1 MTAPKSP
8 LAFHVMTKPIGPIC
22 NLDCRYCFYL
32 QKEDLFPGNR
42 RWAMSD
48 EVLERYIRDYIAAQE
63 VPEVNF
69 AWQGG
74 EPTLL
79 GVRFFR
85 KVVELQRK
93 HARGKRITNAIQTNG
108 TLLDDEW
115 CSFLHD
121 HEFLV
126 GLSLDGPREL
136 HDAYRRDKRDRPS
149 FDRVMRGLELMQKHR
164 VEFNTLTVVNRL
176 NAHHPLEVY
185 RFLKEAGSRF
195 LQFIP
200 LVERLPPSAKPVTE
214 DSDPPDGEGRRP
226 RRPKPGHVLAGP
238 PDVDDDL
245 AAPRVT
251 DWSVE
256 AEQFGIF
263 LCAIYDEWVRNDVAR
278 VFVQIF
284 DTALGIWAGAGASLC
299 VFAETCGR
307 GMALEHNGDLYA
319 CDHYVYPEH
328 RLGNIMEQNIRTMV
342 ISPKQTA
349 FGDAKRD
356 SLPAHCRSCEVLFA
370 CRGECPKHRFC
381 RTPDGEP
388 GLNYLCP
395 SYKRFFNHIDRDM
408 RLMTQLLEAQRAP
421 AEIMGMYAMAD
432 RRGGASPIPVAN
444 RAVGRNAPCPCG
456 SGRKY
461 KHCCLKQT

>member
-1 MTAPKSP
+1 MPASDP
-8 LAFHVMTKPIGPIC
+8 LAFHIMTKPIGPIC

-32 QKEDLFPGNR
+32 QKEDLYPGNR

-85 KVVELQRK
+85 RVVELQRK
-93 HARGKRITNAIQTNG
+93 HARGKRISNAIQTNG

-121 HEFLV
+121 NEFLV

-149 FDRVMRGLELMQKHR
+149 FDRVMHGLDLMRKHR
-164 VEFNTLTVVNRL
+164 VEFNTLTVVNRI
-176 NAHHPLEVY
+176 NSHHPLEVY

-200 LVERLPPSAKPVTE
+200 LVERMPAEVGTAAEASHL
-214 DSDPPDGEGRRP
+214 
-226 RRPKPGHVLAGP
+226 LAGP
-238 PDVDDDL
+238 PDLDDDSV
-245 AAPRVT
+245 APSVT

-256 AEQFGIF
+256 PEQFGIF

-278 VFVQIF
+278 VFVQVF

-307 GMALEHNGDLYA
+307 GMAIEHNGDLYA
-319 CDHYVYPEH
+319 CDHYVYPEY
-328 RLGNIMEQNIRTMV
+328 RLGNVMEREVKDMV
-342 ISPKQTA
+342 LSQGQTD
-349 FGDAKRD
+349 FGNAKRD
-356 SLPAHCRSCEVLFA
+356 ALPGYCRECEVLFA
-370 CRGECPKHRFC
+370 CRGECPKHRFV

-395 SYKRFFNHIDRDM
+395 SYKRFFRHIDRDM
-408 RLMTQLLEAQRAP
+408 RLMTQLLEARRAP
-421 AEIMGMYAMAD
+421 AEIMDMYANAD
-432 RRGGASPIPVAN
+432 RRAATASPAIPTR
-444 RAVGRNAPCPCG
+444 RAVGRNDPCPCG

-461 KHCCLKQT
+461 KHCCLNAT

>member
-1 MTAPKSP
+1 MTMQRPDP

-32 QKEDLFPGNR
+32 QKEDLYPGNR
-42 RWAMSD
+42 RWAMAD
-48 EVLERYIRDYIAAQE
+48 DVLERYIRDYIAAQE

-85 KVVELQRK
+85 KVIELQRK

-108 TLLDDEW
+108 TLLDEEW
-115 CSFLHD
+115 CRFLHD

-126 GLSLDGPREL
+126 GLSLDGPREM
-136 HDAYRRDKRDRPS
+136 HDAYRRDKRDHPS
-149 FDRVMRGLELMQKHR
+149 FDAVMRGLELMQKHR
-164 VEFNTLTVVNRL
+164 VEFNTLTVVNRI
-176 NAHHPLEVY
+176 NSHHPLEVY

-200 LVERLPPSAKPVTE
+200 LVERLPE
-214 DSDPPDGEGRRP
+214 DAGEAQADAP
-226 RRPKPGHVLAGP
+226 HALAGP
-238 PDVDDDL
+238 PRLQGDERD
-245 AAPRVT
+245 RVT
-251 DWSVE
+251 PWSVE
-256 AEQFGIF
+256 PEQFGVF
-263 LCAIYDEWVRNDVAR
+263 LCAIYDEWVRHDVAR

-328 RLGNIMEQNIRTMV
+328 RLGNVMDTPLKQMV
-342 ISPKQTA
+342 QSPPQRA

-356 SLPAHCRSCEVLFA
+356 ALPAYCRSCEVLFA
-370 CRGECPKHRFC
+370 CRGECPKHRFAV
-381 RTPDGEP
+381 TPDGEP

-395 SYKRFFNHIDRDM
+395 SYKRFFRHVDRDM
-408 RLMTQLLEAQRAP
+408 RIMTQLLQANRAP
-421 AEIMGMYAMAD
+421 AEIMAMYA
-432 RRGGASPIPVAN
+432 AS
-444 RAVGRNAPCPCG
+444 AVGDSAVPSASSGTGSGTGTPRPRSIGRNDPCPCG

-461 KHCCLKQT
+461 KHCCLQSR

>member
-1 MTAPKSP
+1 MLRSSP

-22 NLDCRYCFYL
+22 NLDCHYCFYL
-32 QKEDLFPGNR
+32 QKEDLYPGNR

-48 EVLERYIRDYIAAQE
+48 EVLERYIRDYIEAQE

-93 HARGKRITNAIQTNG
+93 HARGKRISNAMQTNG

-115 CSFLHD
+115 CRFLHE

-149 FDRVMRGLELMQKHR
+149 FDNVMRGLDLMQKHR

-176 NAHHPLEVY
+176 NSHQPLEVY
-185 RFLKEAGSRF
+185 RFLKQAGSRF
-195 LQFIP
+195 IQFIP
-200 LVERLPPSAKPVTE
+200 LVERLPDERSAGV
-214 DSDPPDGEGRRP
+214 PPATDHR
-226 RRPKPGHVLAGP
+226 LAGP
-238 PDVDDDL
+238 PDPTSTSSGI
-245 AAPRVT
+245 PRVT
-251 DWSVE
+251 PWSVE
-256 AEQFGIF
+256 PEQFGVF
-263 LCAIYDEWVRNDVAR
+263 LCAIYDEWVRRDVSR
-278 VFVQIF
+278 IFVQLF
-284 DTALGIWAGAGASLC
+284 DAALGIWAGAGASLC
-299 VFAETCGR
+299 VLAETCGR
-307 GMALEHNGDLYA
+307 GMAIEHNGDLYA

-328 RLGNIMEQNIRTMV
+328 RLGNVMETSAKQMAL
-342 ISPKQTA
+342 SPQQTA

-356 SLPAHCRSCEVLFA
+356 TLPAFCRTCDVLFA
-370 CRGECPKHRFC
+370 CGGECPKHRFAV
-381 RTPDGEP
+381 TPDGEQ

-395 SYKRFFNHIDRDM
+395 SYKRFFAHVDRDM
-408 RLMTQLLEAQRAP
+408 RLMTQLLAAERAP
-421 AEIMGMYAMAD
+421 AEIMQMYASSSQPS
-432 RRGGASPIPVAN
+432 GLSPRFPTQRTI
-444 RAVGRNAPCPCG
+444 GRNDPCPCG

-461 KHCCLKQT
+461 KHCCLSRT

>member
-1 MTAPKSP
+1 MNQPAGP
-8 LAFHVMTKPIGPIC
+8 LAFHIMTKPIGPIC

-32 QKEDLFPGNR
+32 QKEDLYPGNR

-85 KVVELQRK
+85 KAVELQKR
-93 HARGKRITNAIQTNG
+93 HARGKRISNAIQTNG

-115 CSFLHD
+115 CRFLHD
-121 HEFLV
+121 NDFLV
-126 GLSLDGPREL
+126 GLSLDGPRDL

-185 RFLKEAGSRF
+185 RFLKQAGSRF

-200 LVERLPPSAKPVTE
+200 LVERMPPEAVAEPAPS
-214 DSDPPDGEGRRP
+214 
-226 RRPKPGHVLAGP
+226 GHALAGP
-238 PDVDDDL
+238 PDLDDDTR
-245 AAPRVT
+245 APRVT
-251 DWSVE
+251 EWSVE
-256 AEQFGIF
+256 AEQFGVF

-307 GMALEHNGDLYA
+307 GLAIEHNGDLYA

-328 RLGNIMEQNIRTMV
+328 RLGNVMEVGIKDMV
-342 ISPKQTA
+342 LSRQQLA
-349 FGDAKRD
+349 FGEAKRD
-356 SLPAHCRSCEVLFA
+356 TLPAYCRSCEVLFA
-370 CRGECPKHRFC
+370 CRGECPKHRFV

-395 SYKRFFNHIDRDM
+395 SYKRFFKHIDRDM
-408 RLMTQLLEAQRAP
+408 RLMTQLLQANRAP
-421 AEIMGMYAMAD
+421 AEIMSMYAHA
-432 RRGGASPIPVAN
+432 
-444 RAVGRNAPCPCG
+444 RAPHVVGPSQNAAVVRHAPGRNDPCPCG
-456 SGRKY
+456 SGRKF
-461 KHCCLKQT
+461 KQCCLNRL

>member
-1 MTAPKSP
+1 MTASFSP
-8 LAFHVMTKPIGPIC
+8 LAFHIMTKPIGPIC

-32 QKEDLFPGNR
+32 QKEELYPGNR

-48 EVLERYIRDYIAAQE
+48 ELLERYIRDYIAAQE

-85 KVVELQRK
+85 RVVELQQK
-93 HARGKRITNAIQTNG
+93 HARGKRILNAIQTNG

-121 HEFLV
+121 NEFLV

-136 HDAYRRDKRDRPS
+136 HDAYRRDKQDRPS

-185 RFLKEAGSRF
+185 SFLKEIGSRF

-200 LVERLPPSAKPVTE
+200 LVEREPPGEKGDTEAK
-214 DSDPPDGEGRRP
+214 
-226 RRPKPGHVLAGP
+226 HQLAGP
-238 PDVDDDL
+238 PDLVGPE

-256 AEQFGIF
+256 PEQFGVF
-263 LCAIYDEWVRNDVAR
+263 LCAIYDGWVRHDVAR
-278 VFVQIF
+278 IFVQIF
-284 DTALGIWAGAGASLC
+284 DNALGIWSGAGASLC

-307 GMALEHNGDLYA
+307 GLALEHNGDLYA

-328 RLGNIMEQNIRTMV
+328 RLGNVMDHDLKDMV
-342 ISPKQTA
+342 RSQQQVD
-349 FGDAKRD
+349 FGAAKRD
-356 SLPAHCRSCEVLFA
+356 TLPNYCRNCDVLFA
-370 CRGECPKHRFC
+370 CRGECPKHRFV
-381 RTPDGEP
+381 RTPEGEP

-395 SYKRFFNHIDRDM
+395 SYQRFFRHIDRDM
-408 RLMTQLLEAQRAP
+408 RLMTQLLAAQRAP
-421 AEIMGMYAMAD
+421 AEIMEMYASAD
-432 RRGGASPIPVAN
+432 RRAVNAASVIPV
-444 RAVGRNAPCPCG
+444 RRGVGRNEPCPCG

-461 KHCCLKQT
+461 KQCCLSRT